1 MLSMTGDND
10 ALLPRGFVSIMGALL
25 FRVLICRSLDIPFV
39 GWLVLCVY
47 RIDKRRKEILDGSFV
62 VMTVGLSREKK
73 SVIVGNIYFFSF
85 LIRRG

>member
-47 RIDKRRKEILDGSFV
+47 RIDKRRKEILDGSSV
-62 VMTVGLSREKK
+62 VMTEGLSRKK
-73 SVIVGNIYFFSF
+73 SVIVENIFFF
-85 LIRRG
+85 LF